1 MLLPEFLLVLGIHHI
16 YARQEYPFR
25 IFSPLMYHILILFYL
40 AQQTCASNF
49 PLFLFCA
56 IA

>member
-1 MLLPEFLLVLGIHHI
+1 MLLQEFLLVLGIHHI
-16 YARQEYPFR
+16 YARKECPFL
-25 IFSPLMYHILILFYL
+25 IFFPQMHRILILFYL

>member
-1 MLLPEFLLVLGIHHI
+1 MLLLEFLLVLGIHHI
-16 YARQEYPFR
+16 YARIECPFL
-25 IFSPLMYHILILFYL
+25 IFFPQMHRILILFYL